1 MGQKGGAQMEAIDV
15 SPEMLALV
23 GTGDIGVHRWP
34 HDPVVLEIRFG
45 DVLTPAQLLYH
56 DGLRPEALG
65 LDRDEQR
72 LLQIVAR
79 SACLRLLG
87 RALDWEGGAIRYL
100 PAGLQSIALAIRDC
114 RLPLA
119 AAVPYRLAKNI
130 ELFCEIIEAERSGA
144 LGLDAP
150 PPGLTSADRE
160 RLAAARQLIEQ
171 KWSEK
176 LTLEQIARSCGINRS
191 KLARGFRE
199 LYHCTV
205 TEALAE
211 RRLAEA
217 RRQLIATDLP
227 VALIGYRNGYR
238 NNAAFT
244 RAFGRRFGLSPS
256 NFRSAGVAA

>member
-1 MGQKGGAQMEAIDV
+1 MGHLDEGRMEAIDV

-23 GTGDIGVHRWP
+23 GTGELGGHQWP
-34 HDPVVLEIRFG
+34 HDPVVLEICFG
-45 DVLTPAQLLYH
+45 DILTPARLRYH
-56 DGLRPEALG
+56 DRLRPDALRRNG
-65 LDRDEQR
+65 GEQR

-87 RALDWEGGAIRYL
+87 RPLGWEDGAIRYL

-119 AAVPYRLAKNI
+119 AAVPYKLAKNI
-130 ELFCEIIEAERSGA
+130 ELFCELIEAERSGA
-144 LGLDAP
+144 LGAEAP
-150 PPGLTSADRE
+150 PAGLTSADRE
-160 RLAAARQLIEQ
+160 RIAAARQLIEQ

-205 TEALAE
+205 SEAIAE

-227 VALIGYRNGYR
+227 VALIGYRNGYQ